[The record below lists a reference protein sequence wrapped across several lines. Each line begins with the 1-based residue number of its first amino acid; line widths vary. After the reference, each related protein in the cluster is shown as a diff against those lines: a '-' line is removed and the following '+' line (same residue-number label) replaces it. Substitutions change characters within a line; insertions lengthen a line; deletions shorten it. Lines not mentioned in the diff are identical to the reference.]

1 MKKYKMEVFD
11 VATGKWE
18 DKYMTI
24 EELQNLTE
32 AEDTM
37 LDRIQAE
44 YEITQKSI
52 AMQMNNLKDPKSKD

>member
-1 MKKYKMEVFD
+1 MEVFNL
-11 VATGKWE
+11 ATGKWE

-24 EELQNLTE
+24 EELEELTE

-37 LDRIQAE
+37 LDKIQAE

-52 AMQMNNLKDPKSKD
+52 AMQMDNFKDSKSKD